1 MKTRTIF
8 ALALSLTA
16 FLSWL
21 AYETL
26 LDTHNSPEVVNKSH
40 HIKRHDFSLPDLSGQ
55 PQAFSQWQ
63 NKVILVNFWATWCP
77 PCRREIPDFI
87 DIYKQYKDQDF
98 IIIGIATDDKAKVAD
113 FVKQLGINYPILV
126 GGRSAMQVSYQY
138 GNHSGALPYSI
149 IFDKQGI
156 IRYRAGGLMSK
167 EKLLNQIKPL
177 L

>member
-1 MKTRTIF
+1 MKMRTVF
-8 ALALSLTA
+8 TLALSLIV

-26 LDTHNSPEVVNKSH
+26 LDTHNSPEVVNKLH
-40 HIKRHDFSLPDLSGQ
+40 HIKRHDFTLPDLNGQ

-87 DIYKQYKDQDF
+87 DIYDQYKDQDF
-98 IIIGIATDDKAKVAD
+98 IIIGIATDDEIKVAD
-113 FVKQLGINYPILV
+113 FVKQLGIHYPVLV
-126 GGRSAMQVSYQY
+126 GGRSAMKVSYQY